1 MRSISF
7 SLYLLPLLPRPFPF
21 SPLAPSVAACPPS
34 HVSVGS
40 PCYCYKWK
48 QIFPINS
55 PNKSRGT
62 YAAAEMSRFRDLM
75 VGIVVILIFSSLL
88 SLWPE
93 PFSRYF
99 SRGASV
105 ERQEMAG
112 NDDLPPAIVVYVTVP
127 NKETGKRLATSII
140 TNKLAACVNQ
150 IPGVEST
157 YWWEGKV
164 ETDAELLLFIKTR
177 QSLLEALTEHIK
189 ANHPY
194 EVPEVV
200 SLPITGGYE
209 KYLKWLNDNTAS

>member
-1 MRSISF
+1 
-7 SLYLLPLLPRPFPF
+7 
-21 SPLAPSVAACPPS
+21 
-34 HVSVGS
+34 
-40 PCYCYKWK
+40 
-48 QIFPINS
+48 
-55 PNKSRGT
+55 
-62 YAAAEMSRFRDLM
+62 
-75 VGIVVILIFSSLL
+75 
-88 SLWPE
+88 
-93 PFSRYF
+93 
-99 SRGASV
+99 
-105 ERQEMAG
+105 MAG

>member
-55 PNKSRGT
+55 PNKSR
-62 YAAAEMSRFRDLM
+62 
-75 VGIVVILIFSSLL
+75 
-88 SLWPE
+88 LWPE